1 MEIHLVLIIRL
12 QNKMFVTDCLVGT
25 ATFTPESANHEADLK
40 GKAGTLQLRAIAG
53 LCNAAEFDAASAKLP
68 LHERIIFGDATDQAI
83 LRLSESLGPVSDLR
97 HLWKKTYELA
107 FSSKNKFMIRTFSL
121 AEPEGLGLALSP
133 AETQEFKQ
141 ADVYV
146 LMQT

>member
-1 MEIHLVLIIRL
+1 
-12 QNKMFVTDCLVGT
+12 MFVTDCLVGT
-25 ATFTPESANHEADLK
+25 ATFTPESAK
-40 GKAGTLQLRAIAG
+40 GQAGTLQLRAVAG

-121 AEPEGLGLALSP
+121 ADPEGLDLALSP